1 MFAAPRHSFSCHGL
15 RYSWIW
21 PGTNDTASHKHTS
34 PSFSRHNNGHTGH
47 FTRFVPSYSSCH
59 SFAILDVNKY
69 LARAFEAGT
78 LSFYFL
84 YFSFNSTMSLA
95 RAACRSVLTAART
108 QCFTIPTNP
117 QVQCLGWRR
126 ILRPFSSEP
135 PRPTGMCDPILSSFL
150 TLRAGHQSGLRYPPS
165 AMMPSHFT
173 PSSTAY
179 RKWGYERCQLALAW
193 SLAQALT
200 LPSQ

>member
-1 MFAAPRHSFSCHGL
+1 MDCAIHGSGLEPTTPLPTNIL
-15 RYSWIW
+15 R
-21 PGTNDTASHKHTS
+21 PHFRGTITAIPATS
-34 PSFSRHNNGHTGH
+34 LV
-47 FTRFVPSYSSCH
+47 FVPSFSSCH
-59 SFAILDVNKY
+59 SFAILDVKKIP
-69 LARAFEAGT
+69 RSCFRSGDT
-78 LSFYFL
+78 LVLFL

-95 RAACRSVLTAART
+95 RAACRSVLTVART
-108 QCFTIPTNP
+108 QCFTIPTNS
-117 QVQCLGWRR
+117 QAQCLRWRR

-135 PRPTGMCDPILSSFL
+135 PRPTGMCDPILSSSL
-150 TLRAGHQSGLRYPPS
+150 TLRAGHQLGLRYPPS
-165 AMMPSHFT
+165 AMMPSHST